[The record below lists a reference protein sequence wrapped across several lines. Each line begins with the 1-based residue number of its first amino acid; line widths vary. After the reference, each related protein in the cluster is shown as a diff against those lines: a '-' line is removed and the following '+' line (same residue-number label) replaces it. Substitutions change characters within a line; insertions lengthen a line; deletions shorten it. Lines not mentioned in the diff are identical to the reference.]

1 MSLGPL
7 MRKKLLNSNNKYLFF
22 YPGNINQKTGGYIY
36 EKNILTYSKN
46 KNLPIKFISLSDNYP
61 YPSSAD
67 LNELSKIINKE
78 NSKTTLIF
86 DGLVFEG
93 ILKLIDKLS
102 KYKII
107 ALIHHPLYLEF
118 KGKKSLSFLKSAKEI
133 YKKTNHFIVTSSETK
148 KLLFKTFKIKPSI
161 ISIVE
166 PGIDKLR
173 IFKKKT
179 SLIKQFLTCGSLI
192 ERKKYDY
199 LIKEIKNINNI
210 IINIVGDTSREN
222 DYTKK
227 LIDYI
232 NQNNLSTKVILH
244 GQISQFKLDKLYS
257 QCDFYIST
265 SKYEGFGM
273 ALANA
278 SISKLPIISFKTPTI
293 NKTIGNNGVL
303 YFDNYKKGTLEKL
316 IKNNCFNDKKYQ
328 YLKSKFVSNNFLTS
342 KQSAKQ
348 FIKVIKNA

>member
-1 MSLGPL
+1 
-7 MRKKLLNSNNKYLFF
+7 MRKKLINSNNKYLFF

-36 EKNILTYSKN
+36 EKNILNYSKAN
-46 KNLPIKFISLSDNYP
+46 NIPIKFISLSDNYP
-61 YPSSAD
+61 YPNSTD
-67 LNELSKIINKE
+67 LNLLSKLVDKE
-78 NSKTTLIF
+78 SSKTTLIF

-102 KYKII
+102 THKII

-118 KGKKSLSFLKSAKEI
+118 KGKKSISFFKSAKKI
-133 YKKTNHFIVTSSETK
+133 YKKTNQFIVTSSGTK
-148 KLLFKTFKIKPSI
+148 KLLSKAFKIEPSI

-166 PGIDKLR
+166 PGIDKLK
-173 IFKKKT
+173 IFKKNK
-179 SLIKQFLTCGSLI
+179 SSIKHFLTCGSLI
-192 ERKKYDY
+192 ERKNYDY
-199 LIKEIKNINNI
+199 LIKEIKNIENI
-210 IINIVGDTSREN
+210 IINIVGNTSREN

-232 NQNNLSTKVILH
+232 NKNNLSAKVILH

-293 NKTIGNNGVL
+293 MKTIGNKGVI
-303 YFDNYKKGTLEKL
+303 YFDNYKKGTLERL
-316 IKNNCFNDKKYQ
+316 IKNNCFSDKKYQ
-328 YLKSKFVSNNFLTS
+328 FLKSKLISKNFLTTN
-342 KQSAKQ
+342 QSAKL